1 MEQEF
6 RKDGCM
12 QVALRLIFADN
23 IIMLLKKS
31 FNLSQINTDKVN
43 KLVDFK
49 KNNSPTLVIVQIG

>member
-1 MEQEF
+1 
-6 RKDGCM
+6 M